1 MKKQILD
8 FFELRDKIEDVVKQ
22 YVQDKSISLDD
33 RWEIFE
39 RSGFGEHNCW
49 IKHLDSLH
57 DDICM
62 YDGLVHVDR
71 NQDVSVF
78 YIIETYK
85 EDVESYNN
93 QDWCKDNILEWKKYG
108 FDPDNFKEECMQ
120 KFVKGWKY
128 DW

>member
-1 MKKQILD
+1 MKQQILD

-22 YVQDKSISLDD
+22 YVKDKSIPLDD

-39 RSGFGEHNCW
+39 KSGFGKHNCY
-49 IKHLDSLH
+49 IQHLDSLH

-78 YIIETYK
+78 DIIEAYK
-85 EDVESYNN
+85 EAVESY
-93 QDWCKDNILEWKKYG
+93 DEDDDDEDILKWKRYG
-108 FDPDNFKEECMQ
+108 FDPDSFKEECMQ